1 MLVLRTA
8 YLENN
13 GYAISYCIKALGG
26 MSQVFKNQIGINF
39 YTMGKLLFIHKSA
52 WVGAWNVS
60 ANNSETVGH
69 KYLRLGQIVYIL
81 VFYNISF

>member
-13 GYAISYCIKALGG
+13 GYAISYCMKALGG

-39 YTMGKLLFIHKSA
+39 TQWEMPLFIHK
-52 WVGAWNVS
+52 GA
-60 ANNSETVGH
+60 
-69 KYLRLGQIVYIL
+69 
-81 VFYNISF
+81 

>member
-13 GYAISYCIKALGG
+13 GYAISYCMKALGG

-39 YTMGKLLFIHKSA
+39 TQWESYYLFTKVRES
-52 WVGAWNVS
+52 VR
-60 ANNSETVGH
+60 ETF
-69 KYLRLGQIVYIL
+69 LQIIQKPWAT
-81 VFYNISF
+81 NT